1 MRKTCAGCGTEFE
14 PKRDNAKT
22 CSARCRK
29 RIQRQPSNIVGLPTN
44 PAPDDSEGRLAS
56 ATRRSLLAAGRLDT
70 ELGAAAL
77 LLAERLDNAKRDTG
91 MSVAALMKEYRATLA
106 EATKDSE
113 EEDGTVDEIRD
124 AALRLINGL
133 GA

>member
-14 PKRDNAKT
+14 AKRDSAKT
-22 CSARCRK
+22 CSATCRK

-44 PAPDDSEGRLAS
+44 PAPDEEGSLTA
-56 ATRRSLLAAGRLDT
+56 ATRRSLVKAGRIDT
-70 ELGAAAL
+70 DLGAAAL
-77 LLAERLDNAKRDTG
+77 LLAIRLDNAKRDTG
-91 MSVAALMKEYRATLA
+91 MSVAALMKEYRTTLA

-113 EEDGTVDEIRD
+113 EKDGTVDEIRD